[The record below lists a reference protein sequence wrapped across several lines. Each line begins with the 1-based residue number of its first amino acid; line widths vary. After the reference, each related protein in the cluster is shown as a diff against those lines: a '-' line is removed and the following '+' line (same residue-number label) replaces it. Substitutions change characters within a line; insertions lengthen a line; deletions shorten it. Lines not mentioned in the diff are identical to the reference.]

1 MNHPGTKSKLYLLL
15 VVFTAVTASSAEPD
29 TAKAKPFVDITVAS
43 GLDFVHFNGMSGELY
58 YAEMMGSGA
67 ALFDYDNDGDLDIYL
82 VQGAMLGA
90 DKKIAAAT
98 FPPQHE
104 LPLTDRL
111 YRNDSGEGGSDR
123 LRFTDVTQ

>member
-1 MNHPGTKSKLYLLL
+1 MNHPSTKHKIYLLIAA
-15 VVFTAVTASSAEPD
+15 FAAVPASLAERD
-29 TAKAKPFVDITVAS
+29 TTQGRPFVDITADS

-67 ALFDYDNDGDLDIYL
+67 AMFDYDNDGDLDIYL

-90 DKKIAAAT
+90 DKKISAAT

-111 YRNDSGEGGSDR
+111 HRNDSGDGQR
-123 LRFTDVTQ
+123 RQPAF

>member
-1 MNHPGTKSKLYLLL
+1 MNHPSTRHKLYLLIAAFAAL
-15 VVFTAVTASSAEPD
+15 PALPAERD
-29 TAKAKPFVDITVAS
+29 TTPGSPFIDITAAS

-90 DKKIAAAT
+90 GKKISAAT

-111 YRNDSGEGGSDR
+111 YRNDSGD
-123 LRFTDVTQ
+123 DVNS